1 MAAVRRREE
10 NELSYL
16 RLGIRFLRADA
27 SKFILAGVTFVVAVA
42 LMIVT
47 IGTMRLGFAVLEAQ
61 KSASR
66 ALGDVTILPSV
77 SGQQLMDEE
86 TRLCSSLP
94 HVAECIPISSFSV
107 SLRRSG
113 QPAKAS
119 NVTGVPETLKL
130 SAYGFSSVVA
140 IPTVASKGA
149 LLPKQLAD
157 DLSAVIGDTLEVSSP
172 TGGKEVTV
180 AGILDEKDSALTLGD
195 SIFVS
200 LDWVTASS
208 GADKASFTR
217 IDVKLDGSV
226 SVEEWMS
233 TYGSLLPKN
242 TQLFDAKE
250 GVQALEP
257 LFMAVQLVLVVAT
270 MGLAALAL
278 WLMAIAFQRALLEQ
292 KEAYETMSYLG
303 ASARWLARVIASQ
316 VVVFGVLG
324 VGLGVLAAA
333 FAQPVVLAAFSQV
346 TGASRMS
353 MALNLLDAS
362 TGALLGFALGGSAAY
377 RPVRAINAHFN
388 EQRRGAKRI
397 WTRMSAARHAVI
409 IIATLAFAALGAFSV
424 VSPRSMINSLCAL
437 LTIPLVLVFVPY
449 IIRVISGAVRV
460 KAVVSE
466 LAMMNLKTRPTM
478 RVSATLLALLA
489 ALSSMI
495 LIVVSGVSSLMMAQV
510 KAQFG
515 ADLQISAKTPRIDG
529 SVDRVLTGISGVGT
543 VSPMSIVDVTLRSL
557 DQNVTVSAR
566 VIDPDTYFKTAS
578 FAIEN
583 SSDLNVSDLLSDEGT
598 GCKLLV
604 PTGLAARYGLAE
616 KAEINLI
623 YGDTDLRCEV
633 VGRFAAL
640 ATGNQIVLPSY
651 VGRQL
656 GVEGINAWNLSLSDE
671 AGKIQTEDLVKEAV
685 SSQPDIEVTSAQAM
699 LEKASREAAQY
710 TNAPLFSVMVMA
722 VMTAG
727 ATMSLLSLELESRK
741 PDYRTWLYLGVAP
754 RVAQRSFL
762 VEFLASVGVGVLAG
776 CLAGIIGGQA
786 LTHAVG
792 GLLGIDLPLSL
803 PIGEIGIGIA
813 GVAGVSLITLIPA
826 LFRMNRT
833 EEGVVE

>member
-1 MAAVRRREE
+1 M
-10 NELSYL
+10 SYL
-16 RLGIRFLRADA
+16 RLGIRFLLADA
-27 SKFILAGVTFVVAVA
+27 SKFILAGVTFVVAVT

-66 ALGDVTILPSV
+66 ALGDITILPSV

-86 TRLCSSLP
+86 TRLCSNLP
-94 HVAECIPISSFSV
+94 HVAECIPISSFSA
-107 SLRRSG
+107 SLRGSEH
-113 QPAKAS
+113 PAKAS

-130 SAYGFSSVVA
+130 SAYGFTSVSA

-149 LLPKQLAD
+149 LFPKRLAD
-157 DLSAVIGDTLEVSSP
+157 DLSVVLGDTLEVSSP
-172 TGGKEVTV
+172 TGSKKVTV
-180 AGILDEKDSALTLGD
+180 AGILDERDSALTLGD

-200 LDWVTASS
+200 LDWVTATS

-226 SVEEWMS
+226 SAKEWMS

-242 TQLFDAKE
+242 IQLFDAKE

-257 LFMAVQLVLVVAT
+257 LFTAVQLVLVVAT

-278 WLMAIAFQRALLEQ
+278 WLMAIAFHRALLEQ

-303 ASARWLARVIASQ
+303 ASTHWLARMIASQ
-316 VVVFGVLG
+316 VVVFGVVG

-346 TGASRMS
+346 TGAARIST
-353 MALNLLDAS
+353 ALNPLDAS
-362 TGALLGFALGGSAAY
+362 LGSLLGFALGSGAAY
-377 RPVRAINAHFN
+377 RPVRAVNAHFN
-388 EQRRGAKRI
+388 EQRRGLKKIWAK
-397 WTRMSAARHAVI
+397 TMPAVRHPVI
-409 IIATLAFAALGAFSV
+409 IIATLAFAILGTFSV
-424 VSPRSMINSLCAL
+424 VSPRSMINNICAL
-437 LTIPLVLVFVPY
+437 LTIPFILVIVPY
-449 IIRVISGAVRV
+449 LIRVISGAVRV
-460 KAVVSE
+460 NLVASE

-478 RVSATLLALLA
+478 RISATLLALLV
-489 ALSSMI
+489 ALSTMI
-495 LIVVSGVSSLMMAQV
+495 LIVVSGVSTLMMAQV

-529 SVDRVLTGISGVGT
+529 SVDKVLAGVSGVGT
-543 VSPMSIVDVTLRSL
+543 VSPMSIVDVTLQSS

-566 VIDPDTYFKTAS
+566 VIDSGTYFKTAS
-578 FAIEN
+578 FALEN
-583 SSDLNVSDLLSDEGT
+583 SSGLNVSDLLSDEGA
-598 GCKLLV
+598 GCKILV
-604 PTGLAARYGLAE
+604 PTGLASRYGLVE

-623 YGDTDLRCEV
+623 YGITDLRCEV

-656 GVEGINAWNLSLSDE
+656 GVEGINAWNLSLSNE
-671 AGKIQTEDLVKEAV
+671 AEKIHTEELVREAI
-685 SSQPDIEVTSAQAM
+685 SSQPDIEVTSGEAM

-741 PDYRTWLYLGVAP
+741 PEYRTWLYLGVAP
-754 RVAQRSFL
+754 RMAQKSFL
-762 VEFLASVGVGVLAG
+762 VEFIASVGIGVLVG
-776 CLAGIIGGQA
+776 CLAGTIGGQA

-792 GLLGIDLPLSL
+792 ELLGIDLPLSL

-813 GVAGVSLITLIPA
+813 GVVGVSLVTLLPA
-826 LFRMNRT
+826 LFKMNKT
-833 EEGVVE
+833 EENVVE